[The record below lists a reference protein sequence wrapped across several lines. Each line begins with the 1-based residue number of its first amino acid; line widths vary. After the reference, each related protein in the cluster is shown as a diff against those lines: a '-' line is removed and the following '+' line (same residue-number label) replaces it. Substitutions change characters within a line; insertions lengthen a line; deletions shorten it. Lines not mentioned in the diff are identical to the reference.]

1 MRSKLFYLLLIL
13 CMNAL
18 FAQIEHP
25 TEAINGTYH
34 LLEGERGIGNKPT
47 KTKFFQYGLL
57 GDTKVLAVAACGK
70 CMPAIYKYKE
80 EYSKELGVPV
90 FFNDY
95 GLFLITY
102 DTESFVMIM
111 HANKEGAD
119 WTDFSF
125 SNFYSKNNAKVNAM
139 TQQKIKEYIIDL

>member
-1 MRSKLFYLLLIL
+1 VASLSYSQ
-13 CMNAL
+13 N
-18 FAQIEHP
+18 P
-25 TEAINGTYH
+25 TETINGMHH

-47 KTKFFQYGLL
+47 KTKLFQYGLL
-57 GDTKVLAVAACGK
+57 GDAKVLAVAACEK

-80 EYSKELGVPV
+80 EYSKEFGVPV

-139 TQQKIKEYIIDL
+139 TQQKIKEYIINL

>member
-1 MRSKLFYLLLIL
+1 VASLSYSQ
-13 CMNAL
+13 N
-18 FAQIEHP
+18 P

-47 KTKFFQYGLL
+47 KTKLFQYGLL
-57 GDTKVLAVAACGK
+57 GDTKVLAVATCEK

-125 SNFYSKNNAKVNAM
+125 SNFYSKNNAKVNTM
-139 TQQKIKEYIIDL
+139 TQQKIKEYIINL